1 MQMTQSGAQKEAQRT
16 KFDDVGALD
25 EKRTVWQAAGR
36 LETED
41 RGKVPRKL
49 DGILRDPG
57 QEKERKTK
65 DQKEE
70 PIEAAS

>member
-1 MQMTQSGAQKEAQRT
+1 MTQSGAQKEAQRT
-16 KFDDVGALD
+16 KFDAGHWTKSELL
-25 EKRTVWQAAGR
+25 WQAAGR

-41 RGKVPRKL
+41 RKKVPCKL
-49 DGILRDPG
+49 DGILRDPR
-57 QEKERKTK
+57 QEKGRKTK

>member
-1 MQMTQSGAQKEAQRT
+1 
-16 KFDDVGALD
+16 
-25 EKRTVWQAAGR
+25 

-41 RGKVPRKL
+41 RAKVPCKL

-57 QEKERKTK
+57 QEKERKAK